1 MPQAKLFKILGDSG
15 YGFQFV
21 EGHWP
26 LKITLSGKRFTKYG
40 ECFTS
45 AKDCI
50 EKFGRKFSRK
60 IFIKTGH
67 HIKAEYYKKYVFFDI
82 EAIEHLLQDYF
93 GILLDIR
100 LWTGDDKQFVQLRL
114 HYCYLDFPLTRK
126 NAIFMTD
133 PKIQFNNELINNRFI
148 RNEVE
153 VPSIMKLTRYRLQWI
168 ENLEITM
175 NVDEFIQMKSHFAF
189 LKKILAPKELRIY
202 LSLVENNASEAK
214 GTKCPADFPIEWV
227 TDLIDISNVQVF
239 SLHYFDSNSTANDIG
254 LLLSEMP
261 NLIELDLWFGKTD
274 IERIARLVPFKDIDC
289 HIQVKIDRQFFEEY
303 QFRHIKS
310 VWKIDIQDKVAVAGY
325 IKRARYDS
333 NPQSWTLY
341 EHLITWLRYRWG
353 RIQGSFASRKQK

>member
-133 PKIQFNNELINNRFI
+133 PKIQFNNELVNGWFI

-153 VPSIMKLTRYRLQWI
+153 VPNIMKFTRYRLQWI
-168 ENLEITM
+168 ENLEITIS
-175 NVDEFIQMKSHFAF
+175 VDEFIRMKSHYAF
-189 LKKILAPKELRIY
+189 LNKILAPKELRIY
-202 LSLVENNASEAK
+202 LSLGENNASEAK
-214 GTKCPADFPIEWV
+214 GIKCPTDFPIEWI

-239 SLHYFDSNSTANDIG
+239 AL
-254 LLLSEMP
+254 
-261 NLIELDLWFGKTD
+261 
-274 IERIARLVPFKDIDC
+274 
-289 HIQVKIDRQFFEEY
+289 
-303 QFRHIKS
+303 FRF
-310 VWKIDIQDKVAVAGY
+310 QY
-325 IKRARYDS
+325 Y
-333 NPQSWTLY
+333 Y
-341 EHLITWLRYRWG
+341 
-353 RIQGSFASRKQK
+353 